1 MVAIASIDDKSRSAR
16 ASVRSDWLPWEVS
29 VILVIGLD
37 ITFLAGFPWTWLAEV
52 TPKGVTSRLRPRQS
66 QRGRTASRDRWAALG
81 RILDYWNT
89 CAKHDSLF
97 HKFPFIVT
105 PLFSTRL
112 KNKAISDHACSKNA
126 RILASGISW
135 AKFQKSTGRQPRLVV
150 KSRSSDFCHLRRIP
164 RIAAKVTKATRF
176 MGVVRCQTGMVP
188 RGQF

>member
-66 QRGRTASRDRWAALG
+66 QRGRTASRAGANFGLLEHLRET
-81 RILDYWNT
+81 RFPVPQI
-89 CAKHDSLF
+89 
-97 HKFPFIVT
+97 PFIVT

-126 RILASGISW
+126 RIRASGISW
-135 AKFQKSTGRQPRLVV
+135 AKFQNSTGRQPRLVV